1 MMLQRAVHT
10 YLAVRRA
17 ASFELKTVEYYLRDF
32 TRFAVARGDTHVVA
46 QTAIAWAAQAMS
58 EAQRHNRLMTLRRFV
73 RFMHA
78 EDPRH
83 DLPPDDVFCGRRQR
97 PTPYIFRQEEIQRIV
112 AQARQLGPSGSLR
125 PETYSTLFGLLA
137 ATGMRASEARALHC
151 RDVTAGGRMVRGKK
165 CKKRRHVPAHDT

>member
-1 MMLQRAVHT
+1 MLKRAVNT

-17 ASFELKTVEYYLRDF
+17 ASFELKTAEYYLRDF

-58 EAQRHNRLMTLRRFV
+58 EAQRHNRLMTLRRFA

-83 DLPPDDVFCGRRQR
+83 ELPPDDVFCGRRQR
-97 PTPYIFRQEEIQRIV
+97 PTPYIFRRRKSSALWPRPVNWVHQV
-112 AQARQLGPSGSLR
+112 LSALR
-125 PETYSTLFGLLA
+125 PTAPCLA
-137 ATGMRASEARALHC
+137 CSPSPACAPQRRGPCTA
-151 RDVTAGGRMVRGKK
+151 VT
-165 CKKRRHVPAHDT
+165 